1 MQFLKT
7 LFWVIAAIILA
18 AFAHGNWSPV
28 TISLWAGLV
37 LETKLPLVV
46 LGSILVGFLPP
57 YAMLRATRWRARRR
71 LQEIGRSSTAPEPF
85 PPETSAPP
93 SPTLSEP

>member
-1 MQFLKT
+1 MHFLKT

-28 TISLWAGLV
+28 AISLWAGLV

-46 LGSILVGFLPP
+46 LGSILIGFLPP
-57 YAMLRATRWRARRR
+57 YIMLRATRWRTRRR
-71 LQEIGRSSTAPEPF
+71 LEEIERNSLPPEPLVADA
-85 PPETSAPP
+85 TLTP

>member
-46 LGSILVGFLPP
+46 LGSILIGFLPP

-71 LQEIGRSSTAPEPF
+71 LEEIERNSAPPEPF
-85 PPETSAPP
+85 TADVSATP
-93 SPTLSEP
+93 SPTPSES